1 LGAFVDNIN
10 REFRFIGTSAS
21 GCGTA
26 TVGLSLAAARGL
38 GARAGNFFGKW
49 YFLPDFL
56 AHSLELANSAA
67 SDFWDLA
74 GSGHGVHDD
83 SGLLDLLIDHD
94 GPGECLFDGAHLD
107 LLLELLVFNLS
118 YNGLELRLLFICVLV
133 LDGEWLLF
141 NFRLLRTTAVCLSLA
156 AAARVGVREHLFEM
170 GQLLRGIFHYLP
182 LAPRVEEVPGE
193 EPGELIA
200 LFGGADKVGSIDNVD
215 SIGLAS
221 TTGTLLFNSTG
232 KSTWF
237 RDGNLFLRLGN
248 HLNNALLEGNRS
260 AERGPSTFA
269 ASVDRSDLAH
279 DIITSA

>member
-74 GSGHGVHDD
+74 GSGHGVHDN

-141 NFRLLRTTAVCLSLA
+141 NFRLRRTSAVLLSRTAASLGDHGSVAVA
-156 AAARVGVREHLFEM
+156 AGA
-170 GQLLRGIFHYLP
+170 
-182 LAPRVEEVPGE
+182 EERQ
-193 EPGELIA
+193 
-200 LFGGADKVGSIDNVD
+200 GATSVVHSVV
-215 SIGLAS
+215 
-221 TTGTLLFNSTG
+221 
-232 KSTWF
+232 
-237 RDGNLFLRLGN
+237 
-248 HLNNALLEGNRS
+248 LLEDPVFKLLVVG
-260 AERGPSTFA
+260 
-269 ASVDRSDLAH
+269 
-279 DIITSA
+279 